1 MVTIVNSTNTND
13 ICLICGIVQ
22 SSIKW
27 TIISNCRNHDYV
39 ISCYLPYLVTKLA
52 TKNSNKEMLLYT
64 QQERISKYED
74 KSCNKIMVSSNIN
87 VMIEKKGADKMP
99 YLCFQMNT
107 TTIIFIRTVCQVKY
121 TRTLGAYCLIR
132 KLIESS
138 NISHSKIEKSFII

>member
-87 VMIEKKGADKMP
+87 VMIEKKRGRQNALFVLSNEYNHYHFHKNS
-99 YLCFQMNT
+99 L
-107 TTIIFIRTVCQVKY
+107 
-121 TRTLGAYCLIR
+121 
-132 KLIESS
+132 SS
-138 NISHSKIEKSFII
+138 QIH